1 MIINKELVKNRF
13 LYCFLLCFFVTSLLL
28 SVPLFA
34 ADEEDEFV
42 LEEITVTAE
51 KREAEVQKIPIDIAV
66 IRPDDMSRLG
76 VYTTDD
82 LDKIIPELNT
92 EEMGG
97 SFLAVTIRNVTTNAW
112 NMFHETTVAM
122 HLDGVQ
128 LTRPNG
134 INNFFFDLQRVEV
147 LKGPQGTLYGRG
159 STAGTMNIV
168 SQKPILNEFSGY
180 TTFQIGNYD
189 LYRGEL
195 AINIPMTEKVSL
207 RMAGRANQRDGY
219 DDSGY
224 GNQHAWAGRLSLN
237 WEPSDNDQVLAVFDF
252 EGNEDS
258 GNMTTG
264 TVVGTYGGLT
274 IIANPFQ
281 DSYPQN
287 ISNVTEIKMPFQT
300 RWLYGDWAKAA
311 FSDLNAYGLMLEYDH
326 SFSKF
331 ADLAVIYGL
340 RSQEE
345 RKDWVW
351 ANKYLSYRYNNGG
364 TWVNADDYAASD
376 PDTTY
381 LNYVWLGSTATPSV
395 FTKLFNSTHF
405 NSIEVRLLSKTTIPE
420 GDRYEWVAGVM
431 SQHDTIT
438 THNFSNAVFL
448 RFWNRYSNNSKALF
462 AQGQYAIFE
471 DLTITAGVRKNID
484 QKQYAGAYQQAFAT
498 DPSSPDLAAYIS
510 SHTYDYLW
518 RQNTYKALLTWFVND
533 SVMSYFQFSKGYK
546 TGNLNFDG
554 SAVPPEILN
563 SWETGIKSR
572 FFDNHL
578 QFNTSVY
585 LYDYKNYNEWA
596 QGVQTCYSDSLS
608 ELAGDQ
614 WANGEPG
621 DHYCDDVASDDENTV
636 PDQFY
641 VGYMP
646 GDPDGTIDTY
656 DYGTESFIVSPGG
669 AKQYGVSTDITWL
682 VTNKDTLR
690 ATATWSYNE
699 YKNWNK
705 ANAILAARP
714 DADSPYTDGSLND
727 DQSGEEFS
735 RGAPLRGNIAYTRMF
750 FVGMDMMNFNVT
762 GFYNG
767 KGIDQIQ
774 NNDEVNQYIMKG
786 NDDYWT
792 FDVSIGYSSSKWM
805 PEKMRWNARF
815 QVNNIFNSQ
824 QFKTLTCT
832 SFEAN
837 NQLSSGNMVP
847 GSGTYVGTFIEPRTM
862 SITFTVNF

>member
-1 MIINKELVKNRF
+1 MVDKKEFFKKRI
-13 LYCFLLCFFVTSLLL
+13 LYYILLCFFTCLCLCIDAPV
-28 SVPLFA
+28 FA
-34 ADEEDEFV
+34 ADEVDSGDEFT

-66 IRPDDMSRLG
+66 VRPDDMSRLG

-134 INNFFFDLQRVEV
+134 INNFFYDLQRVEV

-168 SQKPILNEFSGY
+168 SQKPILNEFSGHA
-180 TTFQIGNYD
+180 TLQAGTYD
-189 LYRGEL
+189 LIRSEL
-195 AINIPMTEKVSL
+195 AVNIPTAEKLAL
-207 RMAGRANQRDGY
+207 RMAGRTNRRDGY

-224 GNQHAWAGRLSLN
+224 GNQHAWAGRISMN

-264 TVVGTYGGLT
+264 TVLGAYGGLT
-274 IIANPFQ
+274 IMANPFQ
-281 DSYPQN
+281 NIFPQN
-287 ISNVTEIKMPFQT
+287 ISNVTEIKLPYQT
-300 RWLYGDWAKAA
+300 RWLYGDWAKQAY
-311 FSDLNAYGLMLEYDH
+311 SDLNAYGLMLEYDH
-326 SFSKF
+326 SFASI
-331 ADLAVIYGL
+331 ADLTVIYGY

-351 ANKYLSYRYNNGG
+351 ANKYLTYRYNSGG
-364 TWVNADDYAASD
+364 WVNADDYYAASD
-376 PDTTY
+376 PDATY
-381 LNYVWLGSTATPSV
+381 LNFVWAASTATPSV
-395 FTKLFNSTHF
+395 FTKLTNSTHF
-405 NSIEVRLLSKTTIPE
+405 NSLEARLLSKKTIPE
-420 GDRYEWVAGVM
+420 GDRYEWVLGVM

-448 RFWNRYSNNSKALF
+448 RFWNRFSNNSKAAF
-462 AQGQYAIFE
+462 AQAQYAIFK
-471 DLTITAGVRKNID
+471 DLTLTGGYRKNID

-498 DPSSPDLAAYIS
+498 DPSSPELAAYIKD
-510 SHTYDYLW
+510 HTYDYLW
-518 RQNTYKALLTWFVND
+518 RKNTYKTNLTWFVSD
-533 SVMSYFQFSKGYK
+533 SVMSYLQFSKGYK
-546 TGNLNFDG
+546 SGNLNFDG
-554 SAVPPEILN
+554 TAVPPEILN

-572 FFDNHL
+572 FFDNRL

-596 QGVQTCYSDSLS
+596 TGVQTCYSDELS
-608 ELAGDQ
+608 ELNGDIG
-614 WANGEPG
+614 ANGEPH
-621 DHYCDDVASDDENTV
+621 DHYCDDVDGED
-636 PDQFY
+636 
-641 VGYMP
+641 G
-646 GDPDGTIDTY
+646 DGTVAGRVPNGQFDSY
-656 DYGTESFIVSPGG
+656 DYLSESFIVSPGG
-669 AKQYGVSTDITWL
+669 AKQYGASTDITWL
-682 VTNKDTLR
+682 VTPKDTLR

-699 YKNWNK
+699 YKNYSK
-705 ANAILAARP
+705 TKAILAKRP
-714 DADSPYTDGSLND
+714 DADSPYTDGTLNSD
-727 DQSGEEFS
+727 LSGEEFS
-735 RGAPLRGNIAYTRMF
+735 RGAPLRGNISYTHML
-750 FVGMDMMNFNVT
+750 FVGMDMVNFNVT

-767 KGIDQIQ
+767 EGVDQIM
-774 NNDEVNQYIMKG
+774 NNDEPTQYIMKG

-792 FDVSIGYSSSKWM
+792 LDASISYGSSKWL
-805 PEKMRWNARF
+805 PEGMNWNARF
-815 QVNNIFNSQ
+815 QVNNIFDSQ
-824 QFKTLTCT
+824 QFASITYT

-862 SITFTVNF
+862 SLTFTINF